1 MENTIG
7 NQAAL
12 NEDKRNSTEQ
22 LRARLAQKAKQP
34 TSKDALKKR
43 FAERNAKRRSVGS
56 WLKLSIQAQEQFKD
70 NLQRQLS
77 YLFEHGDVIPAIGRQ
92 RQASDITITAFSD
105 TMFRSMK
112 ELNEEKATVRNVS
125 ELSKKHV
132 LVLIKRWERTGITW
146 KTIETRVSFIRRF
159 LDYLNKPD
167 VIPVRASLY
176 IWLSLNGVK
185 IHDTRKSRIT
195 DASKSWTSKGVNPQ
209 EIIKKVSEQDLLIG
223 TLLEL
228 QVAFGLRIHESYC
241 LEPRA
246 ADEGNKLVIT
256 KGTKGGRPRTVD
268 FDVNPVINE
277 WQRDLIERA
286 KVLAQ
291 KHPQRRLTSPGRSDK
306 QMRGYFNRTLVK
318 CGVTMK
324 ELGVTS
330 HGLRHEFAARVFTGQ
345 SGLPPQAESSMPVSE
360 YKSKAEEVKEAR
372 LYTSEQLG
380 HWREDITSS
389 YLGSTPRLDKL
400 TRQRMQSWIDR
411 FQNNPELL
419 NVLTNAGVQTCFIVG
434 RAGMG
439 LPMIPGTKLE
449 LRIKLKTLN
458 EEAMRG
464 LDRIKLKIQAE
475 FGLDASIGVNTN
487 DDTPTDALEIFMPK
501 SVEPKA
507 EQAV

>member
-1 MENTIG
+1 MKLMT
-7 NQAAL
+7 QAKEKYP
-12 NEDKRNSTEQ
+12 NN
-22 LRARLAQKAKQP
+22 P
-34 TSKDALKKR
+34 H
-43 FAERNAKRRSVGS
+43 
-56 WLKLSIQAQEQFKD
+56 
-70 NLQRQLS
+70 RQLS
-77 YLFEHGDVIPAIGRQ
+77 YLFDKGQVISAIGRQ
-92 RQASDITITAFSD
+92 RKASEQTVTEFSEALN
-105 TMFRSMK
+105 RAVK
-112 ELNEEKATVRNVS
+112 ELSEEVAAVRNVD
-125 ELSKKHV
+125 ELGKKHV
-132 LVLIKRWERTGITW
+132 LVLIKRWERTGIMW
-146 KTIETRVSFIRRF
+146 KTMETRISFMRRF
-159 LDYLNKPD
+159 LDYINKPNL
-167 VIPVRASLY
+167 IPMRQGLY
-176 IWLSLNGVK
+176 TWLDDNGVTVHK
-185 IHDTRKSRIT
+185 DRKSRIT
-195 DASKSWTSKGVNPQ
+195 ETSKSWTAKGVNPQ
-209 EIIKKVSEQDLLIG
+209 EIIKKVSEQDVLIG

-228 QVAFGLRIHESYC
+228 QVGFGLRMHESYC

-268 FDVNPVINE
+268 FDPDPVINE

-306 QMRGYFNRTLVK
+306 QMRGYFNRTLAK

-330 HGLRHEFAARVFTGQ
+330 HGLRHEFAARIFTAK
-345 SGLPPQAESSMPVSE
+345 SGLPPQAESSMPATE
-360 YKSKAEEVKEAR
+360 YKSKAETVKEAR
-372 LYTSEQLG
+372 LHTSEQLG

-389 YLGSTPRLDKL
+389 YLGSTTRLDKL

-419 NVLTNAGVQTCFIVG
+419 RVLTDAGVQTCFITG

-458 EEAMRG
+458 DESLRG
-464 LDRIKLKIQAE
+464 LDRIKLKVQAE
-475 FGLDASIGVNTN
+475 FGLDVSIGVNTN